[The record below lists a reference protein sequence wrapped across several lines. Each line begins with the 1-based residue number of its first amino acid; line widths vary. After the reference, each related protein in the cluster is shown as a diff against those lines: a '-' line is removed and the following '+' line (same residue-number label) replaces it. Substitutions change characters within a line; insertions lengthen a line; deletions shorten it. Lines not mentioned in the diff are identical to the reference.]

1 MNKIDD
7 YVRDILGWQGELARM
22 LRREIMT
29 AGGVTEAF
37 KWGNPIF
44 ESGGGPVCLFKVYSN
59 HVTLGFWRGQQ
70 MGNLEPLLTPSGS
83 YRMADIKL
91 TSVGQISPQQIHRL
105 VRAGVALNEKHGDP
119 LKENKR

>member
-7 YVRDILGWQGELARM
+7 YVGDILGWQGELARM
-22 LRREIMT
+22 LRREIMA

-83 YRMADIKL
+83 YRGRHQANERGTDLTPADPPARPRRRG
-91 TSVGQISPQQIHRL
+91 T
-105 VRAGVALNEKHGDP
+105 
-119 LKENKR
+119 